1 MGSPPAITVTDQDP
15 AMKVA
20 IAQEFPETRHR
31 YCMWHIM
38 TKVGDKVGTDLAR
51 NEEFRRE
58 LNTVVWNDA
67 STTANFEHAWK
78 AVMEKY
84 AITENSW
91 LKHMYD
97 ERASWV
103 LACFEGVFMGGLLR
117 TTSRSEAE
125 NRIFRS
131 NTNKH
136 LCLTE
141 FFIRFESTVRKQ
153 RITHAHLSGASNAQ
167 TPLFK
172 TPLGIER
179 HASEL
184 YTLTVF
190 YDVQEEII
198 AGCFEC
204 RVRAVT
210 IGDGIKTYE
219 VDDKRG
225 TQYGLTVEDVTM
237 ITHCPCRM
245 YTRIGLLCRH
255 AFAVLIY
262 ERVDTIPPQQITPR
276 WTRNVI
282 TEYEDELRKYGYG
295 GAITGNEASDV
306 INTFYSC
313 LGIAKGDS
321 LKLQQMCSVLSD
333 METTWCGHEEVQVD
347 AASGKQAI
355 MESYCGVPA
364 PETITVHQPPVTS
377 NKGSGKRMRSA
388 KELAM
393 KEQNRKKR
401 TCKTCGMA
409 DGHNSR
415 SCPQK

>member
-1 MGSPPAITVTDQDP
+1 MDSSSTGAPTTGGDVDEEHCYMNISPSGTKIWLTACDTSIKPFVGQLFATLDEGVEFYNNYASVAGFDVRRSSDKKNKYNIILRKKLVCSREGYKAGKKSDPPETPPAITVIDQDP

-103 LACFEGVFMGGLLR
+103 PACFEGVFMGRLLR

-141 FFIRFESTVRKQ
+141 FFIRFEST
-153 RITHAHLSGASNAQ
+153 
-167 TPLFK
+167 
-172 TPLGIER
+172 
-179 HASEL
+179 
-184 YTLTVF
+184 
-190 YDVQEEII
+190 EEII

-245 YTRIGLLCRH
+245 
-255 AFAVLIY
+255 
-262 ERVDTIPPQQITPR
+262 
-276 WTRNVI
+276 
-282 TEYEDELRKYGYG
+282 
-295 GAITGNEASDV
+295 
-306 INTFYSC
+306 C

-409 DGHNSR
+409 DGHNSK

>member
-38 TKVGDKVGTDLAR
+38 TKVGDKVGIDLAR

-84 AITENSW
+84 AIPENSW

-97 ERASWV
+97 ERASWGP
-103 LACFEGVFMGGLLR
+103 ACFEGVFMGGLLR

-141 FFIRFESTVRKQ
+141 FFIRFEST
-153 RITHAHLSGASNAQ
+153 
-167 TPLFK
+167 
-172 TPLGIER
+172 
-179 HASEL
+179 
-184 YTLTVF
+184 
-190 YDVQEEII
+190 EEII

-276 WTRNVI
+276 WTRNAI

-295 GAITGNEASDV
+295 GATTGNEASDV
-306 INTFYSC
+306 INTFYRC

-355 MESYCGVPA
+355 MKSYCGVPA